1 MKKQV
6 KLTESDL
13 KNVVKCA
20 VMNILKEYTDFDKT
34 KMYGRPSFDYED
46 EEDDDFNEQPAN
58 NIASEG
64 KQYKVSESQLYSI
77 LKESVMKILKESG
90 DTHRFGAGKYGLAMD
105 AASKARS
112 LGRIKQS
119 DNLKSYAADD
129 FNERYGMNGFEMDE
143 YGTLRHRGEDGK
155 ERMYRPSSMISNL
168 EAQKGMQGGSDRLD
182 SALRNNSYIKN
193 AAQIAKA
200 YPRMRMT
207 KGLDVVDTVD
217 RGLHGE

>member
-1 MKKQV
+1 MKRQI
-6 KLTESDL
+6 KLTESEF
-13 KNVVKCA
+13 KSVIEGA
-20 VMNILKEYTDFDKT
+20 VSKLVKEYTDFDKR
-34 KMYGRPSFDYED
+34 KFYGRASSD
-46 EEDDDFNEQPAN
+46 EDDDFNEQPAN

-64 KQYKVSESQLYSI
+64 KQYKVNESQLYSI
-77 LKESVMKILKESG
+77 IKESVMKILKESG

-112 LGRIKQS
+112 LGRIRQS

-155 ERMYRPSSMISNL
+155 ERMYRPSSMIKNL
-168 EAQKGMQGGSDRLD
+168 EAQKGLQGGNDKLD
-182 SALRNNSYIKN
+182 NALRNNSYIKN

-200 YPRMRMT
+200 YPRKKMT
-207 KGLDVVDTVD
+207 SGIDTIEKVDN
-217 RGLHGE
+217 GIYGNQ